1 MNPADVKECVNCGK
15 AYTRRPDQTRAK
27 FAEAV
32 YCSRACSSRHAR
44 ARQNAHYAQM
54 RADRMEDV
62 EWIIDSDSP
71 ENVAARLGYKNVHAL
86 IRMCERWERPDLATK
101 LRRRLEAA
109 A

>member
-1 MNPADVKECVNCGK
+1 MAADTKACGNCGK
-15 AYTRRPDQTRAK
+15 EYSRRPDQTRRQ
-27 FAEAV
+27 FAEST
-32 YCSRACSSRHAR
+32 YCSRACTSRHAR
-44 ARQNAHYAQM
+44 ARQTAKYAQM

-101 LRRRLEAA
+101 LRRRLEMAA
-109 A
+109 